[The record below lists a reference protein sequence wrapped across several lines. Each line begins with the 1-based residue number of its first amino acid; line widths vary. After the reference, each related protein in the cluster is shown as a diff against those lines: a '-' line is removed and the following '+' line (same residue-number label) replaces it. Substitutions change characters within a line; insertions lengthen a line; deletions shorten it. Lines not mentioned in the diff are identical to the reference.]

1 MSSCSLAVCS
11 LSTQNF
17 VGPAGRAAYISRQNY
32 QRKYKQFPTRTNPV
46 HQAMNCII
54 FFFVMW
60 FDIHVSI
67 EAKNEDAKMI

>member
-17 VGPAGRAAYISRQNY
+17 VGPAGRAAYISRQNF
-32 QRKYKQFPTRTNPV
+32 QRKYKQFPTHTNPV
-46 HQAMNCII
+46 HQALNCII

-60 FDIHVSI
+60 SDIHVSI
-67 EAKNEDAKMI
+67 ATKNKDAKMI